1 MQGGNWGLHNIDK
14 ALLSYYNLREHKP
27 ELLKNMPDKKEVK
40 RKEVAS
46 QEEDTKDKAENK
58 QENGTE
64 NGTGHPTPDIK
75 AADEDFKETAEEIKE
90 TAEEIKEAAPE
101 PEPEKPVKSPGGE
114 KRPLEDEDDDDSQDS
129 VEASEA
135 KRPRPEEAGGEA
147 ESPHKAN
154 LSTQLIAC

>member
-90 TAEEIKEAAPE
+90 TAEEIRETAPE

-114 KRPLEDEDDDDSQDS
+114 KRPLEDEDDEDSQDS

>member
-64 NGTGHPTPDIK
+64 NGTGNPTPDIK
-75 AADEDFKETAEEIKE
+75 AA
-90 TAEEIKEAAPE
+90 AEEIKEAAPE

-114 KRPLEDEDDDDSQDS
+114 KRPLEDEDDEDSQDS
-129 VEASEA
+129 VETSEA